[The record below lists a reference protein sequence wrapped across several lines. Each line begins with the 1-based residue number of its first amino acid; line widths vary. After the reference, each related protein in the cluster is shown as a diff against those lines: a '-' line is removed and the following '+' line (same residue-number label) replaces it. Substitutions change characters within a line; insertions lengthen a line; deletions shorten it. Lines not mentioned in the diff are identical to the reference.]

1 MRRTFPAAVVLGIL
15 VFHMVSAPLLS
26 AQSTSPSTSAT
37 APNEDAVEWPQFA
50 KDLRRFDVVTFG
62 LFPFA
67 YLVTSIGYDLM
78 RSAQHGW
85 DAAYYPWP
93 VKGSASWESEDY
105 GNVILGSAVL
115 SLSVAAID
123 LVIVL
128 IKRHAA
134 EKKEEARSRPQTDIR
149 QSPLYGE

>member
-1 MRRTFPAAVVLGIL
+1 VNKAFVAALLLGIF
-15 VFHMVSAPLLS
+15 VFSLAPAPCLS
-26 AQSTSPSTSAT
+26 AQTTEPAT
-37 APNEDAVEWPQFA
+37 AVPNADAIEWPQFA
-50 KDLRRFDVVTFG
+50 KDLRRFDVVAFG

-93 VKGSASWESEDY
+93 VKGSAAWETKDY
-105 GNVILGSAVL
+105 GNVIFGSAVL

-123 LVIVL
+123 LVIIL

-134 EKKEEARSRPQTDIR
+134 AKKEDARSRPETDIR
-149 QSPLYGE
+149 HSPLYEE